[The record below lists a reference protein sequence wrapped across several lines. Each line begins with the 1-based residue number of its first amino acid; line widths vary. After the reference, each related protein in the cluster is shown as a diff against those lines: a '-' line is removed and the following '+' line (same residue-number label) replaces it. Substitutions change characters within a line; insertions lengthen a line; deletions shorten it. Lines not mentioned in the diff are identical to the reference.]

1 MRYASALFTV
11 PILLVIR
18 SLGYWG
24 LFRLWKLEVSYWTAL
39 LIAGAPLA
47 MMVIPIPL
55 PFVAVSVIG
64 LAFAVYLSMRYG
76 SVPFFPE
83 ALVVCLAVELG
94 TWILG
99 WLIFEKFTRT

>member
-1 MRYASALFTV
+1 MRYASALLTIPSF
-11 PILLVIR
+11 LLIR

-24 LFRLWKLEVSYWTAL
+24 LFRLWKQQVSYWTAL

-55 PFVAVSVIG
+55 PFAAVSFIG
-64 LAFAVYLSMRYG
+64 LALAVYLSMRYG

-83 ALVVCLAVELG
+83 ALVVCLAIELG
-94 TWILG
+94 TWIFG
-99 WLIFEKFTRT
+99 WLLFEKLIRT